1 MKNACERR
9 TIRVNRAVPGIR
21 QTTTAA
27 STKPQV
33 SDPDGFSA
41 PTPSQTLAHPQR
53 VTAQRAGRHDAGRHP
68 ETCVPSPSDTTQH
81 PRVVVKPLPPN
92 RFDLLN
98 LPRVER
104 DPADL
109 EPARHRLVPRPWRVD
124 RPGEGRL
131 RGVRRAA

>member
-41 PTPSQTLAHPQR
+41 PTGPGGHCGIESARSLPDGHENGRNRPSR
-53 VTAQRAGRHDAGRHP
+53 SVCSHDQPHW
-68 ETCVPSPSDTTQH
+68 
-81 PRVVVKPLPPN
+81 
-92 RFDLLN
+92 
-98 LPRVER
+98 
-104 DPADL
+104 
-109 EPARHRLVPRPWRVD
+109 EPASCPICVQCNSAVQ
-124 RPGEGRL
+124 EL
-131 RGVRRAA
+131 RADAAVEAGYGARRTEAAVFAAWLSTK